1 MTMTSVSV
9 EPTETPKTPYLEWGP
24 VIGGAITAT
33 AVSFLLLTFGSAVG
47 LSATS
52 PWPGHGISITIAA
65 WAVLWWS
72 ILVQIGSFAAGGY
85 LAGRMRRRWGDSL
98 AEEVQFRDNAHGFL
112 VWALGVLLGAWI
124 VASAGGA
131 FLKTAT
137 QATAAVGTGAAVGS
151 AAKTADLATA
161 PTDYAVDLLLRP
173 APRPGTTPGPAPA
186 AATAPAPAPQRT
198 NVGDDAALRSEAARI
213 FAISIKN
220 QEFTA
225 RNRDYLTQVV
235 VQRTALSEDEAQKRV
250 DAAMTEA
257 RDLELK
263 VREQAD
269 KARKAAV
276 LAGFLAAA
284 SLLIS
289 CVAACLAAAL
299 GGRHRDE
306 GRVAVF
312 FGHRFW

>member
-1 MTMTSVSV
+1 MTMTTVPV
-9 EPTETPKTPYLEWGP
+9 ETTEAPRIPYLEWGP

-33 AVSFLLLTFGSAVG
+33 AISFLLLTFGSAVG
-47 LSATS
+47 LSVTS
-52 PWPGHGISITIAA
+52 PWPGHGVSLTIAA

-85 LAGRMRRRWGDSL
+85 LAGRMRRRWGNSI
-98 AEEVQFRDNAHGFL
+98 AEEGQFRDHAHGFL
-112 VWALGVLLGAWI
+112 VWALSVLLGAWI
-124 VASAGGA
+124 VASVGGTV
-131 FLKTAT
+131 LKTAT
-137 QATAAVGTGAAVGS
+137 PTAAAGVS
-151 AAKTADLATA
+151 AASGGPARAADLATG
-161 PTDYAVDLLLRP
+161 PIDYGVDLLLRP
-173 APRPGTTPGPAPA
+173 APRAATTPASSPTPSQVN
-186 AATAPAPAPQRT
+186 AT
-198 NVGDDAALRSEAARI
+198 GDASLRSEAARI

-220 QEFTA
+220 REFTA
-225 RNRDYLTQVV
+225 PDRDYLTQIVE
-235 VQRTALSEDEAQKRV
+235 QRTGVSEAEAQKRV
-250 DAAMTEA
+250 DAAMTEV

-263 VREQAD
+263 VREAAN

-289 CVAACLAAAL
+289 CVAACLAAAS

-306 GRVAVF
+306 GRMAVL